1 LTWREKINYK
11 SNLNT
16 EKKFPD
22 KKINGI
28 FVVNILIIL
37 LSIFLVYSVITKIS
51 FTKEENKIVKET
63 LDRIPT
69 IEVLNGCGY
78 AGVADSFTDLLR
90 SKNFDVVKTGN
101 FSSFDI
107 DTTFVIDRVGEKK
120 YAMAVAESLKIPAQ
134 NVIQH
139 YNKNYFLDVTF
150 VIGKDFNNYLKGE

>member
-1 LTWREKINYK
+1 MTWREKINYK

-28 FVVNILIIL
+28 FFVNILIIL
-37 LSIFLVYSVITKIS
+37 LSIFLVYSIITKIS
-51 FTKEENKIVKET
+51 FTKENNKIVKET

-78 AGVADSFTDLLR
+78 SGVADRFTDLLR

-120 YAMAVAESLKIPAQ
+120 YAMAVAESLKIPAK